1 MYKRKD
7 LGTGIQNKCLEAMSV
22 GLPIIASKQV
32 IDGLIKPIPL
42 GVFLI
47 ENQADFN
54 STIQKLKNLDLNQNC
69 GHINYEHCN
78 KFYSWETKFDDFIKK
93 TYNLMDRKIAK
104 KFD

>member
-1 MYKRKD
+1 MD

-47 ENQADFN
+47 ENQADL
-54 STIQKLKNLDLNQNC
+54 IQPSRNLK
-69 GHINYEHCN
+69 I
-78 KFYSWETKFDDFIKK
+78 
-93 TYNLMDRKIAK
+93 
-104 KFD
+104 